1 MQAASLPAEPQGKPK
16 NTGVGSLFLLQQIF
30 FTWESNGGLLHCMWI
45 LYQLSYQGVGIIS
58 ILQVIGLG
66 LTQVKKQSK
75 RYRVS
80 RGRVKIL
87 GLSPNSKAHF
97 IPTLPLVTYFLR
109 RHFGFED
116 VGWLKVQEW
125 QEIYHAGSNHKRA
138 GMAIQISGKT

>member
-1 MQAASLPAEPQGKPK
+1 M
-16 NTGVGSLFLLQQIF
+16 GSLFLLQQILS
-30 FTWESNGGLLHCMWI
+30 TQESNRGLLLCRWI
-45 LYQLSYQGVGIIS
+45 LYPLSYQGVGIIS

-66 LTQVKKQSK
+66 LIQVKKQSK

-97 IPTLPLVTYFLR
+97 IPTRPLVIYFLR

-125 QEIYHAGSNHKRA
+125 QEIYHAGSNHKKA
-138 GMAIQISGKT
+138 GMAMQISGKI